1 MQRASAFPCPLHLLL
16 PVALERVETQLARCG
31 GGRVREKPTNSP
43 SYLPCAG
50 LRTQR
55 TQVPQITL
63 CCNTRLDTND

>member
-1 MQRASAFPCPLHLLL
+1 MQPASAFPCPLHLLL
-16 PVALERVETQLARCG
+16 PVALERVETQLARWG

-50 LRTQR
+50 LRTQ
-55 TQVPQITL
+55 VPQITL